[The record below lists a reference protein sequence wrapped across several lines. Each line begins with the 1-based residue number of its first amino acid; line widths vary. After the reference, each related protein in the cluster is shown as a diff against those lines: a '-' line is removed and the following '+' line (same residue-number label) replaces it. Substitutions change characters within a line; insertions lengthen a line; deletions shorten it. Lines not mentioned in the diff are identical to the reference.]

1 VAVWRGFLWSLLGI
15 FLLLF
20 GLLVWFALSARAAVD
35 EMTAARDGLV
45 AARDAVG
52 DSQPAQAKTFVT
64 AASASAEAASK
75 RVNSPLWDITAAV
88 PGLGDT
94 PRAAQAI
101 ATSLSQALTALR
113 PLTDHLDVLDPSA
126 LISDKGRIDVA
137 ALESAV
143 PAMKEAQPGLDA
155 AVTTMADAPTSGL
168 MIPQVSSAATDFTD
182 QLASLQSSLN
192 TAVRFGEIAG
202 PLLGADGEKRYFV
215 GILNPNEARG
225 TGGFLGS
232 YVILSAKDG
241 RISFDQAGS
250 NTELPKLDKLPPGLG
265 KDFVRR
271 YGEDPILR
279 GNMNL
284 SPHFPNTARIWLA
297 SWQKKT
303 GDQLDGAIAADVV
316 ALGDVVQAS
325 GERVALPD
333 GGSISGEQLAQFEVE
348 GIYDKFP
355 SRAQAAE
362 RKAYQEAITTSAA
375 SILTLAPSPK
385 EMAEALGQGLTM
397 DRVVVW
403 SADVKVQRKLVDA
416 GVGGSLA
423 VGDSHNVHFVTLNGS
438 GSKLDAFLQ
447 RSLKYEVGRCVNSDG
462 EVKSRVTV
470 DLTSHIPLGER
481 PPASMISLAME
492 GPTGPINVVLA
503 QMHLPNGAEIDEV
516 KVNGKSVGYSPFK
529 EQGRPSAVLSLKLP
543 PRKTK
548 ELTFDFREPASNGP
562 GVVAIQPL
570 RNEQETEVVDAACK
584 EGQVR

>member
-1 VAVWRGFLWSLLGI
+1 MAPNDYLPYPPAIMTFDPYLDGDEHTR
-15 FLLLF
+15 
-20 GLLVWFALSARAAVD
+20 ATQAAVD
-35 EMTAARDGLV
+35 EMTAARDSLV

-52 DSQPAQAKTFVT
+52 DSQPAQAKTFIT
-64 AASASAEAASK
+64 AASESAEAASS
-75 RVNSPLWDITAAV
+75 RVNGPLWDVAAAI

-94 PRAAQAI
+94 PQAAQAI
-101 ATSLSQALTALR
+101 ATSLDQALSALR
-113 PLTDHLDVLDPSA
+113 PLTDQLDVLDPSA

-137 ALESAV
+137 ALETAV

-155 AVTTMADAPTSGL
+155 AVATMADAPTGGL
-168 MIPQVSSAATDFTD
+168 MLPQVNSAATEFTE

-232 YVILSAKDG
+232 YVILSANDG
-241 RISFDQAGS
+241 KISVDEVGS
-250 NTELPKLDKLPPGLG
+250 NTDLPNLDKLPPGLG
-265 KDFVRR
+265 KDFVTR
-271 YGEDPILR
+271 YGDDPILI

-284 SPHFPNTARIWLA
+284 SPHFPSTAKIWLA

-303 GDQLDGAIAADVV
+303 GERLDGAIAADVV

-325 GERVALPD
+325 GQTVSLPD
-333 GGSISGEQLAQFEVE
+333 GGSISGDQLAQFAIK
-348 GIYDKFP
+348 GIYEKYP
-355 SRAQAAE
+355 TSAQADE

-375 SILTLAPSPK
+375 SILTQAPSP
-385 EMAEALGQGLTM
+385 EAMAEALGQGLSD

-403 SADVKVQRKLVDA
+403 SADRKVERQLVNA

-423 VGDSHNVHFVTLNGS
+423 VGDGHNVQFVALNGS

-447 RSLKYEVGRCVNSDG
+447 RSLTYEVGRCVDG
-462 EVKSRVTV
+462 DGQVKSSVTV
-470 DLTSHIPLGER
+470 DLTSDIPLGER
-481 PPASMISLAME
+481 PPEYMVSLAKE

-516 KVNGKSVGYSPFK
+516 KVNGKSMGYAAFD
-529 EQGRPSAVLSLKLP
+529 EQGRPSVVLSVTLP
-543 PRKTK
+543 PREQK
-548 ELTFDFREPASNGP
+548 ELTFDFWEKASDGP
-562 GVVAIQPL
+562 GEVAIQPL
-570 RNEQETEVVDAACK
+570 GSDQLT
-584 EGQVR
+584 QVIQDPCEKP